1 MPKVKSRRCA
11 HASAAHNLALSAP
24 RRWKVPLPPRALPPH
39 PTPIQN
45 LRVTWSRKRC
55 AALSMVSR
63 AACCLC
69 RARAAAPRAIRRLD
83 QRRAKAAATK
93 QQARATPEGP
103 ENAAHSSS
111 CTMISHRGPRPGATE
126 EESARAD
133 AAAKPGLD
141 QPGIQRGRGA
151 EGRGGAGR
159 APLPGSRPEAGSAQW
174 SRSSAAAWLGQL
186 PNSQALGQKAQEEQ
200 EGRHPLPG
208 DALRISSV
216 VRRPGPAR
224 PPPRAPESPN
234 SWRMRPGW
242 SPLRERPIRTTG
254 SSARLGSQT

>member
-111 CTMISHRGPRPGATE
+111 CTMISHRGPLPGATE

-151 EGRGGAGR
+151 EGRGG
-159 APLPGSRPEAGSAQW
+159 
-174 SRSSAAAWLGQL
+174 
-186 PNSQALGQKAQEEQ
+186 
-200 EGRHPLPG
+200 EGRG
-208 DALRISSV
+208 G
-216 VRRPGPAR
+216 RRCLAAGQRRAAR
-224 PPPRAPESPN
+224 NGQGQAQR
-234 SWRMRPGW
+234 RGW
-242 SPLRERPIRTTG
+242 G
-254 SSARLGSQT
+254 SSQILKHWARRRRRSRKAGTRFQGTPSESLA